1 MPEFIRVAKLA
12 DFSGSGLLKVMVKNQ
27 PVLLVRLGETVRAVS
42 NACTHAEGNL
52 DEGELIDGE
61 IECPV
66 HGSRFDLMTGEAK
79 TPPATQPLPLYQVKM
94 EGEDIHGAI
103 D

>member
-1 MPEFIRVAKLA
+1 MSDFIRVAKLA
-12 DFSGSGLLKVMVKNQ
+12 DFPGSGLLKVTVKDQ
-27 PVLLVRLGETVRAVS
+27 PVLLVRLGPTVRAVS

-52 DEGELIDGE
+52 DEGELIDGQ

-66 HGSRFDLMTGEAK
+66 HGSRFDPNTGEAK
-79 TPPATQPLPLYQVKM
+79 SLPATQPLPVYQAKI
-94 EGEDIHGAI
+94 EDEDIYVSI